1 MQSDDF
7 GIHLVWQS
15 CVLPVSLAGSFRSDF
30 IEFMY
35 EEKEIWVGLILK
47 K

>member
-15 CVLPVSLAGSFRSDF
+15 CVLPVSLAESFRNDF
-30 IEFMY
+30 IEFTY
-35 EEKEIWVGLILK
+35 EEKENWVGLILK